1 MSTIFIGNK
10 PITIKTMAKAKAGA
24 GNGSKKITFGKR
36 SKGKAKKS
44 YSKYEEKPKKYRGQG
59 R

>member
-1 MSTIFIGNK
+1 
-10 PITIKTMAKAKAGA
+10 MAKAKAGA
-24 GNGSKKITFGKR
+24 GTSNKKITFGTR
-36 SKGKAKKS
+36 TKGKAKKS

>member
-1 MSTIFIGNK
+1 
-10 PITIKTMAKAKAGA
+10 MAKAKVSV
-24 GNGSKKITFGKR
+24 GSSNKKVTFGKR
-36 SKGKAKKS
+36 GKGKAKKS

>member
-1 MSTIFIGNK
+1 MANAKSSVGNS
-10 PITIKTMAKAKAGA
+10 
-24 GNGSKKITFGKR
+24 NKKVTFGKR
-36 SKGKAKKS
+36 GKGKAKKS